1 MQLIIWDKNL
11 ELNVFRTHA
20 VLYIQLRAHSHRQPY
35 LGTVEKVED
44 FFSEHCLEL
53 GSFWVNRLCQPSF
66 LCCCSLLSLMAY
78 LAALPLYFF
87 LFIYIP
93 VVSSEHFALQALGI
107 CRSCSEIL
115 QSERKKRSLLP
126 QAVQNASKHAQNTA
140 NSSLTVTTVVLL
152 SQYQT

>member
-1 MQLIIWDKNL
+1 MYFSYTCSAVHSTEGTQPQTALLRDCGKGGRFF
-11 ELNVFRTHA
+11 FRA
-20 VLYIQLRAHSHRQPY
+20 L
-35 LGTVEKVED
+35 LGT
-44 FFSEHCLEL
+44 
-53 GSFWVNRLCQPSF
+53 WIF
-66 LCCCSLLSLMAY
+66 LSQQALPTIIPLLLQFAVTYGLLSCT
-78 LAALPLYFF
+78 LYFF

-107 CRSCSEIL
+107 CRSCYEIL